1 MSAEL
6 CCICHE
12 ELTEN
17 IYELP
22 ECNHKFHT
30 NCICTW
36 FRTGK
41 NTCPLCNH
49 NGVNGPHNTQG
60 GWWAWKDK
68 YKEMRKKSRKK
79 DAPNVLKKLVKDL
92 KKYELELKNH
102 SKLNKDYKNSLTEN
116 EKVNDIIS
124 KYNKLRLK
132 RHRINRKIRVK
143 KRAIASLYAIEYI
156 IIPEKLVIN

>member
-1 MSAEL
+1 MSTEL

-12 ELTEN
+12 GLVEN
-17 IYELP
+17 IYTLP
-22 ECNHKFHT
+22 ECNHNFHT

-41 NTCPLCNH
+41 TACPLCNH
-49 NGVNGPHNTQG
+49 NGVNGPQNTPG
-60 GWWAWKDK
+60 GWWSWKDK

-79 DAPNVLKKLVKDL
+79 DAPDILKKIVKDL

-102 SKLNKDYKNSLTEN
+102 SKINKEFKNSLTEN
-116 EKVNDIIS
+116 EKVKDIVS
-124 KYNKLRLK
+124 KYEKIRLK
-132 RHRINRKIRVK
+132 RHRINRKIRAK
-143 KRAIASLYAIEYI
+143 KGAIASLYAIEYI